1 MPHSFRVRAL
11 AYAGVL
17 ALGLGLTGGMLP
29 ASAQA
34 GYDKT
39 SAREKK
45 RVDSVPTPKLKWHSC
60 FEGYDCAEVSLPRDY
75 DRPKGAKT
83 ELALLRYRSPDQ
95 TKRIGTLFV
104 NPGGPGGWA
113 TELAYFAPEFL
124 GSDILERF
132 DIVGVDPR
140 GVGYSDNVRCFADPG
155 KQAPVMNAL
164 YGPGFP
170 TTKAET
176 ASYLRAAKAQGRACA
191 TAGKPLSVSMST
203 AAVARDMDVLRRA
216 VGDAKLSYLGFSY
229 GSYLGQVYANLFP
242 DRIRALALDGI
253 VDPSAW
259 RGSKAT
265 RNVPRWDRLRSADGS
280 YKALRE
286 LLVRCDRAGGQ
297 KCTFALGDPVANF
310 DTIYK
315 RLKKQP
321 LVMGDDEGNT
331 SGYGHDDLVSDVR
344 GTLYDPYGGYY
355 LSDLLVQ
362 MLTLTE
368 PPAADAAGTRRRAAE
383 RALATVRHRI
393 AERAE
398 VQDRP
403 GAGFPYDS
411 SLDGRVSITCTD
423 GVQPDD
429 VADTPTH
436 VAKVAKRVSYFSEL
450 WAWNDA
456 FCAKNAFSAQD
467 EDHYRGSFTRRTV
480 KPLLFVGN
488 YWDPATRYENAV
500 TAARLSPNSRLLSSD
515 SWGHLAYRSS
525 ECVTSAVG
533 AYLVRLKLPAEGKVC
548 VGDAQPFTDAEEEEE
563 ADQLRVHQL
572 VRQPN

>member
-1 MPHSFRVRAL
+1 
-11 AYAGVL
+11 
-17 ALGLGLTGGMLP
+17 MLP
-29 ASAQA
+29 ASARA
-34 GYDKT
+34 SYDKT

-60 FEGYDCAEVSLPRDY
+60 FEGHECAEVRLPRDY

-83 ELALLRYRSPDQ
+83 TLALLRYRSPDQ

-113 TELAYFAPEFL
+113 TDLAYWAPEFL
-124 GSDILERF
+124 SSDILERF

-176 ASYLRAAKAQGRACA
+176 TRYLRAAKAQGQACA
-191 TAGKPLSVSMST
+191 TSGKPLSVSIST

-242 DRIRALALDGI
+242 DRVRALALDGI

-259 RGSKAT
+259 RGSKGT

-286 LLVRCDRAGGQ
+286 LLVRCNRAGGGR
-297 KCTFALGDPVANF
+297 CTFALGDPVANF
-310 DTIYK
+310 DLIYE
-315 RLKKQP
+315 RLKKHP
-321 LVMGDDEGNT
+321 LGLDDGEGN
-331 SGYGHDDLVSDVR
+331 SVGYGHDNLVSDVR
-344 GTLYDPYGGYY
+344 SILYDPYGSYY
-355 LSDLLVQ
+355 ISDLLVQ
-362 MLTLTE
+362 LLTITE
-368 PPAADAAGTRRRAAE
+368 PPATDAAAARHRAAE
-383 RALATVRHRI
+383 RALAAVRQRI
-393 AERAE
+393 ADRAE
-398 VQDRP
+398 VEHRP
-403 GAGFPYDS
+403 GAGFPYDN

-423 GVQPDD
+423 GVRPDD
-429 VADTPTH
+429 VADTPKH
-436 VAKVAKRVSYFSEL
+436 VAKVARRVPYFSEL
-450 WAWNDA
+450 WAWNDP

-467 EDHYRGSFTRRTV
+467 EDRYRGSFTRRTV

-488 YWDPATRYENAV
+488 YWDPATRYESAV
-500 TAARLSPNSRLLSSD
+500 NAARLSPNSRLLSSD
-515 SWGHLAYRSS
+515 SWGHLAYGSS
-525 ECVTSAVG
+525 ECVTSAVVT
-533 AYLVRLKLPAEGKVC
+533 YLVRLKLPAEGKVC
-548 VGDAQPFTDAEEEEE
+548 VGDVQPFGEEEAEEEE
-563 ADQLRVHQL
+563 AAKLRVQQL